1 MICVLLLVMT
11 MLSLSSLAKERK
23 LFLIQIYGILHRKVP
38 PMLAK
43 KPVSKLVTIEVKYN
57 SLTKAYDAVF
67 SYTVN
72 GYESKKMNQHL
83 LSAPIRG
90 TANAAM
96 LAAAMLSL
104 TTIDDKSVC
113 VDIIAPQYVKDA
125 FYSKKPKANID
136 LVDGLRLHVSR
147 FQQVSFS

>member
-1 MICVLLLVMT
+1 MICVQSLGMT
-11 MLSLSSLAKERK
+11 MLSQNSLTKE
-23 LFLIQIYGILHRKVP
+23 LVSFLIQIYGNSHRKVLP
-38 PMLAK
+38 VSAK
-43 KPVSKLVTIEVKYN
+43 MPVSKLVTVEVKYN
-57 SLTKAYDAVF
+57 SANKAYDAVF

-72 GYESKKMNQHL
+72 GYESKMMNQHL
-83 LSAPIRG
+83 LSAPVRG

-96 LAAAMLSL
+96 LAAALLSL